1 MSAIVALSLALLLT
15 PMLARLGRRMG
26 LVDRPSG
33 DALKIHAEPKPLTGG
48 IGVMVATLAGAGVVG
63 GIAPLVVAS
72 ILTLLAVG
80 IVDDLVGLSPG
91 VRIVA
96 ELCAGAL
103 LAAGSTIAL
112 VGDLGPIV
120 ILVAVP
126 AAANAVN
133 IVDGQDGLA
142 AGLAASAA
150 LGMTAI
156 IVAEGG
162 TADLGL
168 PLAASLVAFL
178 VWNRPPASVFLGDG
192 GAYAVGGALVALV
205 ALVATSSSWQPL
217 LGAIVCMSVFIL
229 ELTSTMVRRASARI
243 SLVSGDRTH
252 LYDLLSARLASRER
266 ATAVVLVAGATTAGL
281 GWAISRLP
289 FSAAVALA
297 AVVGLVGVL
306 SALALWRLQGVGLRR
321 PR

>member
-103 LAAGSTIAL
+103 LAAGSTIAQ

-168 PLAASLVAFL
+168 PLAASLAAFL

-205 ALVATSSSWQPL
+205 ATTSSWEPL
-217 LGAIVCMSVFIL
+217 LGAIVCMSVFIF
-229 ELTSTMVRRASARI
+229 ELTSTMVRRASAGI

-266 ATAVVLVAGATTAGL
+266 ATAVVLVAGATTAAL
-281 GWAISRLP
+281 GWTISRLP
-289 FSAAVALA
+289 FSAAVALT

-306 SALALWRLQGVGLRR
+306 CALALWRLPGVGLRR